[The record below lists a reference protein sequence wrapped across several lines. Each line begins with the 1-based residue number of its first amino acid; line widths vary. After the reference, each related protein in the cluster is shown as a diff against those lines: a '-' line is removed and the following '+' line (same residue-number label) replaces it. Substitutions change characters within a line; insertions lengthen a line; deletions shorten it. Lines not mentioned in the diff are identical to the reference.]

1 MIKLDAEVTEI
12 ACPPN
17 QAAQARAI
25 SVWVPDTE
33 EHIEF
38 TLKLEDF
45 QSLGISEGDNITI
58 KIEKKFDIDAL
69 ARDLMNKSK

>member
-12 ACPPN
+12 ECPPN
-17 QAAQARAI
+17 KAGQARAI
-25 SVWVPDTE
+25 SVWIPDTE

-45 QSLGISEGDNITI
+45 QNLGIAEGDNITI

-69 ARDLMNKSK
+69 ARDLMNKPQ